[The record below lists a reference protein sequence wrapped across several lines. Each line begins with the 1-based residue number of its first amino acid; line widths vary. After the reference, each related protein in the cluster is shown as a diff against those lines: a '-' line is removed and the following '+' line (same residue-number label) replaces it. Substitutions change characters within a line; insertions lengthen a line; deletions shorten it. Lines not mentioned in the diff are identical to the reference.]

1 MHLLETIMKLVA
13 SFLSRSLIGLGTRD
27 LETINAHKQHK
38 NKQHKYDYLHSMILR
53 PETDHL
59 LSSQPFVVKDVIT
72 ENGRI
77 FSMDIDVIS
86 AERERRREIRE
97 RAKPS

>member
-27 LETINAHKQHK
+27 LETISAHKQHK
-38 NKQHKYDYLHSMILR
+38 NKQHKYDYLHSMIL
-53 PETDHL
+53 PDHL